1 MLHQR
6 SSAVVI
12 ETTQKAK
19 RFNAIATIVYH
30 SKENTQ
36 TFLTTRGRSE
46 PHDKLYLKQTV
57 PFSALHASETMSNRF
72 ERTRN
77 FPLPRVPRGSPRAG
91 DALRT
96 HMTVAPSRCALPAQP
111 QGSMSTPIIT
121 TPGPTTVVR
130 CPHTRKL
137 VWRFSPPHPVP
148 PPPSPPPRRDLRG
161 GGPHPPVLRG
171 LPPFPGA

>member
-12 ETTQKAK
+12 ETTQRAK

-36 TFLTTRGRSE
+36 TVLTTRGRSE

-57 PFSALHASETMSNRF
+57 PFSALHASETVSNRF

-77 FPLPRVPRGSPRAG
+77 FPPPRVLPNNPEAVH
-91 DALRT
+91 ALEA
-96 HMTVAPSRCALPAQP
+96 HSSYAY
-111 QGSMSTPIIT
+111 
-121 TPGPTTVVR
+121 
-130 CPHTRKL
+130 
-137 VWRFSPPHPVP
+137 
-148 PPPSPPPRRDLRG
+148 D
-161 GGPHPPVLRG
+161 GGPIPLHPACAAARIKCQHP
-171 LPPFPGA
+171 